1 MTRVLRIPAAIVVVL
16 VAFGFAGEASA
27 KVPPRYRN
35 CAALNAQ
42 YPHGL
47 GLTTARDK
55 TTGTPPVRNFFKSN
69 RFFRLAM
76 SYNRGLDRD
85 HDGIACEK
93 Q

>member
-1 MTRVLRIPAAIVVVL
+1 MALRTVAPVAGIVVSL
-16 VAFGFAGEASA
+16 VVAAPASA
-27 KVPPRYRN
+27 RMPPLYRS
-35 CAALNAQ
+35 CAALNVK

-69 RFFRLAM
+69 RFFKLAM

-93 Q
+93 H